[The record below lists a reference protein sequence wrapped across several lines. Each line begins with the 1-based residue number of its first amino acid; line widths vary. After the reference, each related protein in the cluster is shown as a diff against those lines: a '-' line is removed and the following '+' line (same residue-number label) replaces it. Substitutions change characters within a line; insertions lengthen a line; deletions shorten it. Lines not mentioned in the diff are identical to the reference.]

1 MIKQLSFLCVEF
13 RQKLLALP
21 QRIGARIL
29 QQTLDPD
36 LARAVALAVKEAV
49 HETLHTLAKFPE
61 CVDPDWLERLDEE
74 I

>member
-1 MIKQLSFLCVEF
+1 VIKQLSFLCVEF

-36 LARAVALAVKEAV
+36 LAVSGHSKPATKGRN
-49 HETLHTLAKFPE
+49 
-61 CVDPDWLERLDEE
+61 
-74 I
+74 